1 MKKYKTCNKCSY
13 DILDSD
19 GDIMEHECLIHKAM
33 NDINTFQCCDGE
45 IYLRGTDE
53 YGQDFQVVFNAYN
66 FLNWIDSEKID
77 YIKKQ
82 LIKHIQEK

>member
-19 GDIMEHECLIHKAM
+19 GDVMEHECLIHKAM

-53 YGQDFQVVFNAYN
+53 YDQDFQVVFDAYN
-66 FLNWIDSEKID
+66 FLNWIDSEQIE

-82 LIKHIQEK
+82 LVKHIQEK